1 MQPRDAGGDNTQ
13 TTSREDKVR
22 TIVDDVM
29 EKLPELFNMRELMA
43 KVEERTPYVIV
54 CFQVLVPSLPYGEL
68 LILSGMRADEHDGG
82 GDATKPQR
90 ARSRAERRAHHHL
103 GHGSVV
109 RFALL

>member
-54 CFQVLVPSLPYGEL
+54 CFQVIRPSHTYSDYLKF
-68 LILSGMRADEHDGG
+68 RN
-82 GDATKPQR
+82 
-90 ARSRAERRAHHHL
+90 
-103 GHGSVV
+103 V
-109 RFALL
+109 RG

>member
-54 CFQVLVPSLPYGEL
+54 CFQVLDRPLPYWEL
-68 LILSGMRADEHDGG
+68 LTLSGMRADEHDGG

-90 ARSRAERRAHHHL
+90 ARSRAERRAHDHL
-103 GHGSVV
+103 GHGSLV